1 MFTVFSCIAYMHDI
15 RLVVLA
21 GCLCFLSSLAALTL
35 LQRARNAV
43 KVARLIWLL
52 MGGAAGGFGIWATH
66 FVAMLAYDG
75 GVVVGY
81 DTSETLT
88 SLALVV
94 VATLAA
100 VAFAAGAESR
110 VRRAFAGMLF
120 GVGVTSMHFLGMAAV
135 QFPGSMTWDQSLV
148 LASMACAVVISAIGF
163 ALLPDIKAD
172 ARKLLVPAAT
182 VCVAI
187 VAMHFTAMAALTIVP
202 GPGPEIDPSETMS
215 TGFMVVTLLSVSLSM
230 IASGFA
236 AALFAMRAESSTKE
250 SKARFEMLVQ
260 GVTDYAIYMLDK
272 EGRVANWNA
281 GAERAKGYTADEI
294 IGEDFGRFYSVED
307 RAAGM
312 PQQALLKARTEG
324 KFEAEGL
331 RFRKDGSS
339 FWAHVVIDPIW
350 GADGEIAGYAKITK
364 DVTEQKADRD
374 RIKEVSRNLDL
385 ALENVSQGICLFDA
399 EERLVLANRRYGDIF
414 EFEPGAIRPGMT
426 YREIITIGYEIH
438 FSDPETV
445 EKRASE
451 HYDKLMR
458 ALRSGERSIVH
469 KGAHNRSIQLNL
481 NMLPDSGWVATYE
494 DITERLISEEKI
506 AFMARHD
513 ALTGLP
519 NRSEFSERL
528 LQDLA
533 VAKRAGT
540 KVAVIGIDLDKF
552 KEIND
557 QRGHHAGDQVLVTL
571 SDRMSALLG
580 EDEFVARF
588 GGDEFAAIKQFSDI
602 ADLHDFVARLEVSL
616 TTEFQIDGF
625 DINPDASIG
634 VAIYPQD
641 GTTGEMLLAN
651 ADLAMYRA
659 KATLSE
665 RICFYEV
672 AMDEAAR
679 DRRKMASDLWLAIE
693 KNELHLHF
701 QVQKSVSTGDITGY
715 EVLLRWQHPTRGNV
729 PPGEFISVA
738 EECGAIVPIG
748 EWVLRE
754 ACKEAAG
761 WAEKHKIAVN
771 LSPVQIGH
779 QDIAHLVHSVLFETG
794 LEPWRLELEIT
805 ESSIIVDKDRAL
817 LTLRKVK
824 NLGVSIAIDDF
835 GTGYSSLE
843 TLRSFPFDKI
853 KLDRSFMNEV
863 ETSEQA
869 KAIIRAIVALG
880 QSLNIPVLAEG
891 VETDVQLGILLDEG
905 CDEAQGYLL
914 GRPMPMRSRKIA
926 A

>member
-1 MFTVFSCIAYMHDI
+1 MFTVFNCIAQMHDL

-21 GCLCFLSSLAALTL
+21 ACLCFLSSLAALTL
-35 LQRARNAV
+35 LQRARNTV

-66 FVAMLAYDG
+66 FVAMLAYSG
-75 GVVVGY
+75 GVVVTY
-81 DTSETLT
+81 DTSGTLT
-88 SLALVV
+88 SLALVL

-100 VAFAAGAESR
+100 VTFAAGAESR
-110 VRRAFAGMLF
+110 GRRAFAGVLF
-120 GVGVTSMHFLGMAAV
+120 GIGVTSMHFLGMAAMR
-135 QFPGSMTWDQSLV
+135 FAGSMTWDRSFV
-148 LASMACAVVISAIGF
+148 IASMTLAVVISAIGF
-163 ALLPDIKAD
+163 YLLPDIKA
-172 ARKLLVPAAT
+172 AGRKLLVPAAT
-182 VCVAI
+182 VCAAI

-202 GPGPEIDPSETMS
+202 GPGPTVDPSETMS

-250 SKARFEMLVQ
+250 SEARFEMLVQ
-260 GVTDYAIYMLDK
+260 GVTDYSIYMLDRD
-272 EGRVANWNA
+272 GRVTNWNV
-281 GAERAKGYTADEI
+281 GAQRAKGYTADEI
-294 IGEDFGRFYSVED
+294 IGEDFGRFYSEEE
-307 RAAGM
+307 RAAGL
-312 PQQALLKARTEG
+312 PQRALLKARTEG
-324 KFEAEGL
+324 KFEAEGW
-331 RFRKDGSS
+331 RFRKDGTS

-350 GADGEIAGYAKITK
+350 AADGEIAGYAKITR

-374 RIKEVSRNLDL
+374 RIKQVSRNLDL

-399 EERLVLANRRYGDIF
+399 EERLVLANRRYSEIF
-414 EFEPGAIRPGMT
+414 EFQPGTIRPGMS
-426 YREIITIGYEIH
+426 YRQIIALGYEIH
-438 FSDPETV
+438 LSDPEVVAT
-445 EKRASE
+445 RSSE
-451 HYDKLMR
+451 HYDKLKR
-458 ALRSGERSIVH
+458 AFRLGEHSIIH
-469 KGAHNRSIQLNL
+469 KIAHGRSIQLNL
-481 NMLPDSGWVATYE
+481 NELPDGGWVATYE
-494 DITERLISEEKI
+494 DITERLLSEEKI

-519 NRSEFSERL
+519 NRSAFSERL
-528 LQDLA
+528 SQDLA
-533 VAKRAGT
+533 VAKRAGMQ
-540 KVAVIGIDLDKF
+540 VAVIGIDLDKF

-557 QRGHHAGDQVLVTL
+557 QRGHSAGDQVLVTL
-571 SDRMSALLG
+571 SERMSRHLG

-602 ADLHDFVARLEVSL
+602 ADLHDFVARLEASL
-616 TTEFQIDGF
+616 TDDFKIDGF

-641 GTTGEMLLAN
+641 GSTGEMLLAN

-679 DRRKMASDLWLAIE
+679 DRRKMASDLWSAIDR
-693 KNELHLHF
+693 NELHLHY

-715 EVLLRWQHPTRGNV
+715 EVLLRWEHPTRGNV
-729 PPGEFISVA
+729 PPGDFISVA

-817 LTLRKVK
+817 LTLRQVK

-869 KAIIRAIVALG
+869 KAIIRAILALG
-880 QSLNIPVLAEG
+880 QSLSIPVLAEG

-914 GRPMPMRSRKIA
+914 GRPMPMRSRRIA

>member
-1 MFTVFSCIAYMHDI
+1 MFTVFTCIAYMHDL

-35 LQRARNAV
+35 LQRARSTV

-88 SLALVV
+88 SLAMVV

-120 GVGVTSMHFLGMAAV
+120 GVGVTSMHFLGMMAV
-135 QFPGSMTWDQSLV
+135 QFPGSMDWDQSLV

-163 ALLPDIKAD
+163 CLLPDIKAD

-182 VCVAI
+182 VCAAI

-202 GPGPEIDPSETMS
+202 GPGPAIDPSETMS

-230 IASGFA
+230 ITSGFA

-250 SKARFEMLVQ
+250 SEARFEMLVQ

-272 EGRVANWNA
+272 DGRVANWNA

-294 IGEDFGRFYSVED
+294 IGQDFGRFYCEEE
-307 RAAGM
+307 RAAGL
-312 PQQALLKARTEG
+312 PQRALLKARTEG
-324 KFEAEGL
+324 KFEAEGK
-331 RFRKDGSS
+331 RFRKDGTS

-350 GADGEIAGYAKITK
+350 SADGEIAGYAKITK

-399 EERLVLANRRYGDIF
+399 EERLVLANRRYGEIF
-414 EFEPGAIRPGMT
+414 EFAPGTIRPGMS
-426 YREIITIGYEIH
+426 YKQIITIGYEVH

-445 EKRASE
+445 ATRAAE
-451 HYDKLMR
+451 HHDKLMR
-458 ALRSGERSIVH
+458 ALRAGQRSIVH
-469 KGAHNRSIQLNL
+469 KGAHGRSIQLNL
-481 NMLPDSGWVATYE
+481 NMLPDGGWVATYE

-528 LQDLA
+528 SQDLA
-533 VAKRAGT
+533 LAKRAGT

-557 QRGHHAGDQVLVTL
+557 QRGHSAGDQVLVTL
-571 SDRMSALLG
+571 SERMSQLLG

-602 ADLHDFVARLEVSL
+602 ADLHDFVARLEASL
-616 TTEFQIDGF
+616 TDDFQIDGF

-641 GTTGEMLLAN
+641 GSTGEILLAN

-693 KNELHLHF
+693 KNELHLHY

-715 EVLLRWQHPTRGNV
+715 EVLLRWDHPTRGNV

-779 QDIAHLVHSVLFETG
+779 QDIAHLVHAVLFETG

-817 LTLRKVK
+817 LTLRQVK

-869 KAIIRAIVALG
+869 KAIIRAILALG
-880 QSLNIPVLAEG
+880 QSLSIPVLAEG
-891 VETDVQLGILLDEG
+891 VETDVQLGILLSEG